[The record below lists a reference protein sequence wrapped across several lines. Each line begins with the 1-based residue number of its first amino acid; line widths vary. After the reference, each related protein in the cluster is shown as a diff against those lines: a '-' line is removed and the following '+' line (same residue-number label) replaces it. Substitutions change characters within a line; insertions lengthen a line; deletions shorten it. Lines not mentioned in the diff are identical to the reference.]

1 MALTDTIAALF
12 RRIAGSG
19 RTADVAVA
27 ASPITT
33 LDDTPEPP
41 RLGWG
46 SASPFRT
53 DPARKAIVQECRR
66 LYEQDPRI
74 RRILK
79 SVSADVV
86 KGGYTVAVRND
97 ARAQEI
103 AAAQEQRLKLTA
115 RLDDWTRL
123 CFVDGDLFLEIGV
136 DRAGQIAAV
145 TRKPTLEM
153 VRNSNHLDLFDDA
166 ERAFYWV
173 GDAGDFAYGDAPPRD
188 AVPLRQWQII
198 HARWDHDDG
207 KRYGTPMFQ
216 TAVQTA
222 KYVREGEMNMA
233 VRRLARSG
241 LRYAHRVE
249 GSQQEVERYRKA
261 NQDAL
266 NDPYAA
272 VTDFFGNST
281 ITRLDGD
288 SNLAQYDDV
297 MHHVRTLGLASP
309 IALGLL
315 GYGQDLNR
323 DVLDEQQQQYERT
336 LESMTEWLQ
345 AQIVEPLLHLE
356 WLLAGIY
363 PDSLDYEI
371 TWKAKQPFTAS
382 NLKLAAEAGLALQSL
397 GYDPETVHAMLTRFM
412 PGLAAI
418 APAPPT
424 PLETS
429 PASIAAALG
438 APR

>member
-1 MALTDTIAALF
+1 MALTDTISALF
-12 RRIAGSG
+12 RRLSRSG
-19 RTADVAVA
+19 QTADTAVA
-27 ASPITT
+27 ASPVTT
-33 LDDTPEPP
+33 LDDTPQPL
-41 RLGWG
+41 RIGWTQ
-46 SASPFRT
+46 SSPFRV
-53 DPARKAIVQECRR
+53 DRSRKAIVEECRR
-66 LYEQDPRI
+66 LYEHDPRI

-86 KGGYTVAVRND
+86 KGGYTVTVRND
-97 ARAQEI
+97 RRAEEI
-103 AAAQEQRLKLTA
+103 AAAQEQRLKLTS

-123 CFVDGDLFLEIGV
+123 CFIDGDLFLEIGV
-136 DRAGQIAAV
+136 SQVGQIAAI

-153 VRNSNHLDLFDDA
+153 VRNSNHIDMFDDP

-173 GDAGDFAYGDAPPRD
+173 GDAGEFAYGNEPPRG

-207 KRYGTPMFQ
+207 RRYGTPMFQ

-222 KYVREGEMNMA
+222 KYVSDGEKNMA
-233 VRRLARSG
+233 IRRLVRSG

-266 NDPYAA
+266 LDPYAA

-288 SNLAQYDDV
+288 ANLAQYDDV

-356 WLLAGIY
+356 WMLHGIY
-363 PDSLDYEI
+363 PDGIDYEI
-371 TWKAKQPFTAS
+371 VWKAKQPFTAA
-382 NLKLAAEAGLALQSL
+382 NLKLAAEAGLALQTL

-424 PLETS
+424 PMETS

-438 APR
+438 AP